1 MTASSAELIRYRL
14 ARSAEALLEA
24 QEMLNS
30 GHVNTFVN
38 RLYYACFYAV
48 LALLVPKGL
57 ASSKHSGVRA
67 FFHKEFVKTGLLAV
81 RFGSLYDRLF
91 DTRQKGDYVDLVYF
105 DAEEVGPWLEE
116 AKEFVDTVNALIAKE
131 KYLED

>member
-1 MTASSAELIRYRL
+1 MTPSNEALIRYRL
-14 ARSAEALLEA
+14 ARAAESLLEA
-24 QEMLNS
+24 EEMLKS

-48 LALLVPKGL
+48 LALLIPKGL
-57 ASSKHSGVRA
+57 TSSKHSGVRA
-67 FFHKEFVKTGLLAV
+67 FFHREFVKSGLIEIRL
-81 RFGSLYDRLF
+81 GSLYDRLF

-116 AKEFVDTVNALIAKE
+116 AKEFVENINALIEKE